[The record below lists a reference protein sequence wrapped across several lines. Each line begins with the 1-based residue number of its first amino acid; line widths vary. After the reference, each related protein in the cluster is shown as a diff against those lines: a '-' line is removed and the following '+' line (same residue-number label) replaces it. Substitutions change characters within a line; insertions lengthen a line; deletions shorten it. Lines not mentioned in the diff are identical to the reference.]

1 MYLNATPLDENWIP
15 VLLPVLVLLPVALLC
30 LINME
35 ATEELESSELEVG
48 FLVPIVESLMLEVK
62 PSSNVVVPAI
72 VEAAVVDAG
81 LVVVVLTIVVVVSV
95 VVVIVVV
102 IVVVVVVV
110 VVVMVVVV
118 VVGAFSGFES
128 ITPIALLT
136 PSMASKF
143 STRRVFLSCS
153 DKVDPAPS

>member
-110 VVVMVVVV
+110 
-118 VVGAFSGFES
+118 GAFSGFES